1 MNKNVIPKTLEEGKK
16 EDKTAIRKKL
26 SELQK
31 KDFSDLLQTTKPFE
45 AEWKILEEQT
55 NTELDEKTIKE
66 RFKTGSEDKHQER
79 NRYSDVLPNE
89 STRVIIKAG
98 THDYINANWIK
109 DLDPN
114 IKYIAAQGPLDN
126 TVEDFYLMC
135 WDERVK
141 LIITLTNEVEKGH
154 LKCQRYWPERI
165 NEKITQGAFAMTLKE
180 NNSNLD
186 SNLEKGIIC
195 RKIEFSKTNEPNRII
210 FQVQYVVWPDYGVPT
225 NVDEFLKL
233 VYFVD
238 NKIKELG
245 SDLGPVVVHCSA
257 GLGSSGVFLA
267 VHSEYRRYKSEKAR
281 KKDPEVCLFDLA
293 SKIRNSR
300 HGMIQTYEQ
309 YEFTWK
315 ALAKLGEKKD

>member
-1 MNKNVIPKTLEEGKK
+1 
-16 EDKTAIRKKL
+16 
-26 SELQK
+26 
-31 KDFSDLLQTTKPFE
+31 
-45 AEWKILEEQT
+45 
-55 NTELDEKTIKE
+55 
-66 RFKTGSEDKHQER
+66 
-79 NRYSDVLPNE
+79 
-89 STRVIIKAG
+89 
-98 THDYINANWIK
+98 
-109 DLDPN
+109 
-114 IKYIAAQGPLDN
+114 
-126 TVEDFYLMC
+126 
-135 WDERVK
+135 
-141 LIITLTNEVEKGH
+141 
-154 LKCQRYWPERI
+154 
-165 NEKITQGAFAMTLKE
+165 MTLKE
-180 NNSNLD
+180 N

-245 SDLGPVVVHCSA
+245 SYLGPVVVHCSA
-257 GLGSSGVFLA
+257 GLGRSGVFLA
-267 VHSEYRRYKSEKAR
+267 VHSEYRRYKSE
-281 KKDPEVCLFDLA
+281 KDPEVCLFDLA